1 MPDSTKTQ
9 QPTVEQMN
17 QVLEGLPKPPS
28 LEERMS
34 ATYNS
39 AAAPQAASPV
49 STGADAKDAARLDW
63 LDSKTIPFNMGWKL
77 GLAPRGN
84 LGGIMLL
91 GNCKATVRE
100 AIDAAMSDEAGKV

>member
-49 STGADAKDAARLDW
+49 STGADAKDAA
-63 LDSKTIPFNMGWKL
+63 S
-77 GLAPRGN
+77 GN
-84 LGGIMLL
+84 YVANKEIEPTEVLFDDGRIVCAVGGYL
-91 GNCKATVRE
+91 TVGR
-100 AIDAAMSDEAGKV
+100 K